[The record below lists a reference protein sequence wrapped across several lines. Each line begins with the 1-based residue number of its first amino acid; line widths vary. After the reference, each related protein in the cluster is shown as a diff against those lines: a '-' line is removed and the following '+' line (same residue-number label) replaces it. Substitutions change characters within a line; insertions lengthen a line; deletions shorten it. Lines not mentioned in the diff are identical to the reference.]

1 MRRAILV
8 LTVLP
13 ALLGPGPARA
23 QVACP
28 PGRAAPMPLRQS
40 KMALDANQELVIVTL
55 GSSST
60 AGWHSSDI
68 AHSYPAI
75 LQTELATRMPQA
87 HVAVLNRGVGGQD
100 AAEMVQRIERDV
112 LEVHPSLVIWQ
123 VGANGAVRHANPEE
137 FQRLVAAGVQ
147 RLQRA
152 KIDVV
157 LMDNQRAPA
166 ILSNPAHQKIDAAL
180 QAVATQTGAGL
191 FRRSALMD
199 EWQRQGRVY
208 AEFLSDD
215 GLHHN
220 DLGYRCV
227 ARAVAQSVVDG
238 VALQNLAVSL
248 LRVVRSAVM
257 LTRG

>member
-1 MRRAILV
+1 
-8 LTVLP
+8 
-13 ALLGPGPARA
+13 
-23 QVACP
+23 
-28 PGRAAPMPLRQS
+28 
-40 KMALDANQELVIVTL
+40 
-55 GSSST
+55 
-60 AGWHSSDI
+60 
-68 AHSYPAI
+68 
-75 LQTELATRMPQA
+75 
-87 HVAVLNRGVGGQD
+87 
-100 AAEMVQRIERDV
+100 MVQRIERDV
-112 LEVHPSLVIWQ
+112 LEAHPSLVIWQ

-220 DLGYRCV
+220 DLGYRCL

-248 LRVVRSAVM
+248 LWVVRSAVM

>member
-1 MRRAILV
+1 MRRALLV
-8 LTVLP
+8 LAALQ
-13 ALLGPGPARA
+13 ALLWPGPARA
-23 QVACP
+23 QEACP
-28 PGRAAPMPLRQS
+28 AGRAAPMPLRQS
-40 KMALDANQELVIVTL
+40 KAVLDANQELVIVTL

-60 AGWHSSDI
+60 VGWHSTDI

-87 HVAVLNRGVGGQD
+87 HIAVLNRGVGGQD

-112 LEVHPSLVIWQ
+112 LEAHPSLVIWQ
-123 VGANGAVRHANPEE
+123 VGANGAVRRANPEE

-166 ILSNPAHQKIDAAL
+166 ILSSPAHQRIEAAL
-180 QAVATQTGAGL
+180 RAVATQTGAGL
-191 FRRSALMD
+191 FQRSALMD
-199 EWQRQGRVY
+199 EWQRQGRAY
-208 AEFLSDD
+208 AEFVSDD

-220 DLGYRCV
+220 DLGYRCL